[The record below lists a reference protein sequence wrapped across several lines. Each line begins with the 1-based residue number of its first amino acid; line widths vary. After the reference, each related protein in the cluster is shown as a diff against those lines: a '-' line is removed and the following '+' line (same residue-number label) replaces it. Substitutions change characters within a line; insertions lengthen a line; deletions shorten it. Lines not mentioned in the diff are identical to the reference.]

1 MSTASS
7 TPPIEDIREM
17 KTRPSVWKRLASLGQ
32 HRPQKSLQPSPES
45 VKPVGRESAS
55 SKSPSTTTEPVVH
68 PGAHEELNL
77 TGKPELFAFPDTSD
91 SLEEISLPMLS
102 DSQESEAITERA
114 MAGEESLPLLSES
127 AEMGSMP
134 EILLPYL
141 QALDQPES
149 RKILLREAMVKP
161 VESGSPEPLSLSI
174 VSTKERNSSSP
185 TALDLPGASILS
197 DSPEVSEEPVS
208 LSSGSSKPES
218 TPEVDISYMRATEQV
233 EHIEKEE
240 EVSVLRAVEEQKLS
254 EPDEASG
261 FRIDAYRSPQK
272 TGPDRKPTLISQV
285 GLRQTLLENLA
296 LKTLYLSGPFS
307 IVELGKRMKLSFEV
321 VNELIFRL
329 RAETLCQVTG
339 TSDGHVPTI
348 AITTQGRSRARDLLE
363 QSQYVGATPV
373 SFDSYIDQV
382 KRQSVRNVEVRPSDV
397 ERAFSNLVIDDATLR
412 QFGTALNSGTAV
424 FIYGPAG
431 VGKTSMAE
439 AMARAVAEDL
449 VWIPYAVEVGGQV
462 VTVYDQTLH
471 VAAEDQ
477 EPEGHDERWVL
488 CHRPVVIVGGE
499 LTIDM
504 LDLQFNPVSKF
515 YVAPVQMKANNGV
528 LIIDDFGRQRLR
540 PEDLLNRW
548 VVPLD
553 RRIDFLTLAGGMKIE
568 IPFEM
573 LVVFASN
580 IDPYELV
587 DPAFL
592 RRIQTKIK
600 VGPISDEQFCQIFRR
615 VATERDLE
623 YAETIVVDLI
633 KFIRN
638 VLKLEL
644 RPCYPRDIA
653 NQVCWGAK
661 YDGEKPRL
669 DHAAAMRAVEAYFL
683 PKS

>member
-1 MSTASS
+1 MDTMQVM
-7 TPPIEDIREM
+7 E
-17 KTRPSVWKRLASLGQ
+17 
-32 HRPQKSLQPSPES
+32 QPLNGKLHLPDAL
-45 VKPVGRESAS
+45 VQPN
-55 SKSPSTTTEPVVH
+55 EP
-68 PGAHEELNL
+68 
-77 TGKPELFAFPDTSD
+77 
-91 SLEEISLPMLS
+91 
-102 DSQESEAITERA
+102 
-114 MAGEESLPLLSES
+114 
-127 AEMGSMP
+127 
-134 EILLPYL
+134 
-141 QALDQPES
+141 
-149 RKILLREAMVKP
+149 
-161 VESGSPEPLSLSI
+161 GSPEPLS
-174 VSTKERNSSSP
+174 VSVVSAQEGTTSSP
-185 TALDLPGASILS
+185 GALDSPDASINS
-197 DSPEVSEEPVS
+197 DSPEASVESVP
-208 LSSGSSKPES
+208 LSSEFLKFEAK
-218 TPEVDISYMRATEQV
+218 PEVDISSMRTMERTEDIQ
-233 EHIEKEE
+233 KEE
-240 EVSVLRAVEEQKLS
+240 AVSVRRTAEEQKS
-254 EPDEASG
+254 TDPDDETG
-261 FRIDAYRSPQK
+261 FHIDSYRSAQP
-272 TGPDRKPTLISQV
+272 TGPDHKPVTISQV
-285 GLRQTLLENLA
+285 GLRQALLENLA

-321 VNELIFRL
+321 VNELVVRL

-348 AITTQGRSRARDLLE
+348 AITTQGRACARDLLE
-363 QSQYVGATPV
+363 QSQYVGSTPV
-373 SFDSYIDQV
+373 SFESYIDQV

-397 ERAFSNLVIDDATLR
+397 ARAFSNLVIDEATLR

-471 VAAEDQ
+471 VQAEDQ
-477 EPEGHDERWVL
+477 GHDGHDERWVL

-568 IPFEM
+568 MPFEM

-580 IDPYELV
+580 IDPYQLV

-615 VATERDLE
+615 VATDRDLE
-623 YAETIVVDLI
+623 YDEAIVADLI
-633 KFIRN
+633 RFIRT

-661 YDGEKPRL
+661 YDGAKPCL
-669 DHAAAMRAVEAYFL
+669 DHASAMRAVEAYFL
-683 PKS
+683 PKN